1 MKLAILSDIH
11 GNYISLQSC
20 LKHAWEQQVDAYL
33 FLGDYLGEF
42 PYPKKTLEI
51 LYELRSNYSCFF
63 IRGNKEDYWINRRK
77 DVRCDWKNGNH
88 SIMAMLYNYE
98 NLTSADIDFFESL
111 PISQR
116 IAFDGMEPVL
126 VCHGTPFA
134 NNKELHPNSEDFKD
148 ILHKC
153 QENYIVCGHTHIQG
167 IVYNSEKKIINAGAV
182 GVPLKSPHKTQ
193 YMILTSDSCG
203 WNPEFISLEYD
214 VEKVIKELHESGLW
228 DLSPYWCRITQH
240 LLYTGEVSHGTALF
254 HVMKLN
260 GYKDPW
266 YNIAPSYWEE
276 ALRELGI
283 DQ

>member
-11 GNYISLQSC
+11 GNYIALQSC
-20 LKHAWEQQVDAYL
+20 LKHALEQQVDAYL

-42 PYPKKTLEI
+42 PYPQKTLEI
-51 LYELRSNYSCFF
+51 LYELRSKYSCFF
-63 IRGNKEDYWINRRK
+63 IRGNKEDYWSNRRK

-116 IAFDGMEPVL
+116 IVFDGMEPIL
-126 VCHGTPFA
+126 ACHGTPFA
-134 NNKELHPNSEDFKD
+134 NNKKLHPSNEDFED
-148 ILHKC
+148 ILHNC
-153 QENYIVCGHTHIQG
+153 EENYIVCGHTHIQG
-167 IVYNSEKKIINAGAV
+167 IVYDGEKKILNAGAV
-182 GVPLKSPHKTQ
+182 GVPLNSPRKAQ

-214 VEKVIKELHESGLW
+214 VERVIKELHESGLW
-228 DLSPYWCRITQH
+228 DLSPYWCRITRH

-276 ALRELGI
+276 ALRQLGI
-283 DQ
+283 D

>member
-1 MKLAILSDIH
+1 MKLAIISDIH
-11 GNYISLQSC
+11 GNYIALQRC
-20 LKHAWEQQVDAYL
+20 LKHTLEQHVDAYI

-42 PYPKKTLEI
+42 PYPQKTLEI
-51 LYELRSNYSCFF
+51 LYELRSKYSCFF

-77 DVRCDWKNGNH
+77 DVKCDWKNGNH

-111 PISQR
+111 PIRQR
-116 IAFDGMEPVL
+116 ITFDGTEPL
-126 VCHGTPFA
+126 LACHGTPFA
-134 NNKELHPNSEDFKD
+134 NNKKLHPSNEDFED

-193 YMILTSDSCG
+193 YMILTSDSRG

>member
-11 GNYISLQSC
+11 GNYIALQRC
-20 LKHAWEQQVDAYL
+20 LKHALAQQVDAYI

-42 PYPKKTLEI
+42 PYPQKTLKI

-63 IRGNKEDYWINRRK
+63 IRGNKEDYWSNCRK
-77 DVRCDWKNGNH
+77 NVKCDWKNGNH

-98 NLTSADIDFFESL
+98 NLTATDIDFFESL

-116 IAFDGMEPVL
+116 IAFNGMEPVL
-126 VCHGTPFA
+126 ACHGTPFA
-134 NNKELHPNSEDFKD
+134 NNKKLYPNSEDFED

-153 QENYIVCGHTHIQG
+153 EENYIVCGHTHIQG
-167 IVYNSEKKIINAGAV
+167 VVYDGEKKIINAGAV
-182 GVPLKSPHKTQ
+182 GIPLKSPRKTQ
-193 YMILTSDSCG
+193 YMLLTSTGCG

-214 VEKVIKELHESGLW
+214 VEKVIKELHKSGLW

-240 LLYTGEVSHGTALF
+240 LLYTGEVFHGTALF
-254 HVMKLN
+254 RVMKLN

-266 YNIAPSYWEE
+266 YNIAPSYWDE
-276 ALRELGI
+276 ALRQLGI

>member
-1 MKLAILSDIH
+1 MKLAIMSDIH
-11 GNYISLQSC
+11 GNYIALQSC
-20 LKHAWEQQVDAYL
+20 LKHALAQHVDAYI

-42 PYPKKTLEI
+42 PYPQKTLEI
-51 LYELRSNYSCFF
+51 LYELRSKYSCFF

-77 DVRCDWKNGNH
+77 DVKCDWKNGNH

-98 NLTSADIDFFESL
+98 NLTSTDIDFFESL

-116 IAFDGMEPVL
+116 ITFDGVKPVL
-126 VCHGTPFA
+126 TCHGTPFA
-134 NNKELHPNSEDFKD
+134 NNKKLHPNIEDFED
-148 ILHKC
+148 ILHNYD
-153 QENYIVCGHTHIQG
+153 ENYIVCGHTHIQE
-167 IVYNSEKKIINAGAV
+167 IVYDGEKKIINAGAV
-182 GVPLKSPHKTQ
+182 GVPLKSPRKTQ
-193 YMILTSDSCG
+193 YIILTSDGCN

-214 VEKVIKELHESGLW
+214 VERIIKELHESGLW

-254 HVMKLN
+254 RVMKLN

-266 YNIAPSYWEE
+266 YNIAPSYWEK
-276 ALRELGI
+276 ALQQLGI